1 MSDIQTCKKATE
13 ECWML
18 VWELITIPG
27 SANNKYH
34 NEDGFDIA
42 LNMAIFQKRGGG
54 NSNPNIATL
63 KEAL

>member
-1 MSDIQTCKKATE
+1 MSDIQTCKKTTQ

-34 NEDGFDIA
+34 NEDGFDIV
-42 LNMAIFQKRGGG
+42 LNMAIFQKRRGD
-54 NSNPNIATL
+54 SNLNIATI